1 MAELELIQLDPDKA
15 YMLPYA
21 PAIKVPANSEYY
33 FMSGATAI
41 PLYHMHPHIDE
52 ECVVPDDIR
61 EQTRRILV
69 TFDEILAFNG
79 LAWRNVVKFTQF
91 LTDIREH
98 DAIQEVIAEFFAGSQ
113 WKPASSAVAINS
125 LSAPGA
131 RLEIDVVAAKSDD

>member
-1 MAELELIQLDPDKA
+1 MAIAPVHSNPARASELQYPPGISVSSTDTLF
-15 YMLPYA
+15 
-21 PAIKVPANSEYY
+21 

-69 TFDEILAFNG
+69 TFEEVLAFNG
-79 LAWRNVVKFTQF
+79 LSWRNVVKFTQF